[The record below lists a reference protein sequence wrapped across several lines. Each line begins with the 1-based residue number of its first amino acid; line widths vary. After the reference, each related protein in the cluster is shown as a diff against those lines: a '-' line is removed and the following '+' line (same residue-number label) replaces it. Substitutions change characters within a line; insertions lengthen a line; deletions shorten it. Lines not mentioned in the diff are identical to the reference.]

1 MSAQI
6 IDISG
11 KLIDEGAR
19 HDLAILCRDIE
30 IVSEIAQSQAEH
42 WSEIEEKITTMLGQ
56 AMLATGI
63 KYFETE
69 TMVVTLEGDEVVIE
83 GRSIQ

>member
-42 WSEIEEKITTMLGQ
+42 WAEIEEKITTMLGQ

-69 TMVVTLEGDEVVIE
+69 TMVVTLDGDEIIIE
-83 GRSIQ
+83 GRSMQ

>member
-11 KLIDEGAR
+11 KLIDKGAR

-30 IVSEIAQSQAEH
+30 VVSEIAQSQAEH
-42 WSEIEEKITTMLGQ
+42 WAEIEEKITTMLGQ
-56 AMLATGI
+56 AMLASGI

-69 TMVVTLEGDEVVIE
+69 TMVVTLEGDEIMIE
-83 GRSIQ
+83 GKSIQ